1 MEPNQNREPESRHES
16 APSFVEIFGD
26 MPDPRIDRNKDHQ
39 LLDIFVVTLCA
50 VLTGAEH
57 WTEIEQFGKV
67 KLEWLR
73 KFIPLENGIPS
84 HDTFGRVFS
93 RIDPEAFAERFLAWV
108 RAACG
113 TVGKGLVAIDGKTL
127 RRSCDAADD
136 KAAIH
141 MVSAWAAENRLV
153 LAQVKTDEKS
163 NEITAIPELLK
174 LLDLGGCIV
183 TIDAMGCQKKIAR
196 QITKA
201 GGDYV
206 LGLKGNQTKL
216 KDDVERFFA
225 CAERDDYALLESDTH
240 RTVEK
245 DHGRI
250 ETREYR
256 IVAEDSFETKG
267 EWGGLKAVGMARSE
281 RIVKGKTTN
290 ETRYFICSRMMPGE
304 AFARAVRGHW
314 GIENSLH
321 WVLDVAFREDEC
333 RIRKDHAPENL
344 ALVRHM
350 ALNLL
355 RQEKAVCKLGVKGK
369 RHRCAIDEDYMET
382 VLGI

>member
-1 MEPNQNREPESRHES
+1 METNDATEPESRHES
-16 APSFVEIFGD
+16 VPSFVEIFGD
-26 MPDPRIDRNKDHQ
+26 LPDPRLDRNKDHQ
-39 LLDIFVVTLCA
+39 IIDIFVVVLCA

-57 WTEIEQFGKV
+57 WTEVEEFGKV

-73 KFIPLENGIPS
+73 KFVPLENGIPS
-84 HDTFGRVFS
+84 HDTFGRVFA

-113 TVGKGLVAIDGKTL
+113 AVGKGLVAIDGKTL
-127 RRSCDAADD
+127 RRSYDTSGN

-153 LAQVKTDEKS
+153 LAQIKTDEKS

-174 LLDLGGCIV
+174 LLDIRGCIV

-216 KDDVERFFA
+216 KDDVERFFD

-256 IVAEDSFETKG
+256 IVAEDSFEAKD
-267 EWGGLKAVGMARSE
+267 EWGGLKAVGIARSE
-281 RIVKGKTTN
+281 RTVNGVVSR
-290 ETRYFICSRMMPGE
+290 EMRYYICSRMMSAT
-304 AFARAVRGHW
+304 AFAAAVRGHW

-344 ALVRHM
+344 AMVRHM

-355 RQEKAVCKLGVKGK
+355 REEKTVCKLGIKSK
-369 RHRCAIDEDYMET
+369 RLRCAIDEDYLQT
-382 VLGI
+382 VLGV